1 MMLKQILRRVIYR
14 EKCSSESYIKWL
26 RNQGVTIGE
35 GCTIYEPRS
44 THIDVQNPGML
55 EIGDYVRITAG
66 TTILTHDYSLSVLAC
81 VEGNI
86 IGSVEKTTLGSNI
99 FIGRNAI
106 ILKGVTIGNNVI
118 IGAGAVVTKD
128 CEDNSV
134 YAGVPAHNICSI
146 ETLYRKRKEN
156 ELEMAKKVSIS
167 YYEKFNK
174 KPDEEVLREYQM
186 LFTDRSEMPETL
198 EDLMKDS
205 SVEKLCKTYYK
216 ESTPQFSNLDSFLK
230 WCGIGNEEIE

>member
-118 IGAGAVVTKD
+118 IGAGAVV
-128 CEDNSV
+128 
-134 YAGVPAHNICSI
+134 
-146 ETLYRKRKEN
+146 
-156 ELEMAKKVSIS
+156 M
-167 YYEKFNK
+167 
-174 KPDEEVLREYQM
+174 
-186 LFTDRSEMPETL
+186 
-198 EDLMKDS
+198 
-205 SVEKLCKTYYK
+205 
-216 ESTPQFSNLDSFLK
+216 
-230 WCGIGNEEIE
+230 